1 MVKVS
6 RTGLRKGLAERTGSL
21 VTVACLSAIA
31 GLTYLALLAQIPIRL
46 IVLSLVG
53 ACVLACTVGVVV
65 GFRARRKLD
74 KAMRTLTSH
83 NDSGNV

>member
-6 RTGLRKGLAERTGSL
+6 RIGLRKGLAERTGSL

-31 GLTYLALLAQIPIRL
+31 GLTYLELLARFPVRL
-46 IVLSLVG
+46 IVLSLLG

-74 KAMRTLTSH
+74 KAMRTITSH
-83 NDSGNV
+83 DDSGNV